1 MRSRVLLQWLA
12 GTLGGVLA
20 WMLTEPWPYLNPD
33 VAPGQPPLALDWTR
47 MILFGVITGAAI
59 SACIAAAYGAG
70 SPARVR
76 RSALIGAAAGIVGGG
91 LGLIIGQWVF
101 QTIGA
106 AADAMGTRGALS
118 PVGTLLMIVARSLGW
133 CAVGAGFGVLQGLIN
148 GSRQRSINGAIGG
161 AVGGFIGGAV
171 FQLLAL
177 TVQVTTNAAG
187 QSPLA
192 FINGAILRFL
202 GLTIT
207 GSFIGLFVGLAER
220 VTRNAWVR
228 VRVGRNEG
236 AEFLLEK
243 PSSVIGRDEL
253 SDIPLFGDMTVQRRH
268 AVIAGGRGAY
278 TVEALAPGV
287 LVNGQAV
294 QKAPLS
300 DGALI
305 RIGGREI
312 EFHQKGTPRAVPQ
325 KDVAKPAVAT
335 VPVPEGV
342 CPFCGERRDALGRC
356 ACSPVGTAAP
366 APSPVA
372 AGLTP
377 SPAAA
382 TSTPGGPRL
391 VGLNGP
397 YAGQVFALAKP
408 ETTVGREPD
417 RDIPL
422 ASDTSVSR
430 RHALFRRGAAG
441 VEISDEGSSNGTFVN
456 GARVTS
462 RSLHPGDEVKIG
474 ASVFRVEGVGP

>member
-1 MRSRVLLQWLA
+1 MRSRILLQWLA
-12 GTLGGVLA
+12 GTVGGVLA

-33 VAPGQPPLALDWTR
+33 VAPGQPPPALDWTR
-47 MILFGVITGAAI
+47 IILFGVITGAAI

-91 LGLIIGQWVF
+91 LGLVIGQWVF

-106 AADAMGTRGALS
+106 AADEMGTRGALS
-118 PVGTLLMIVARSLGW
+118 PVGTLLMVVARSLGW

-148 GSRQRSINGAIGG
+148 GSRQRSINGAVGG

-187 QSPLA
+187 ESPLA
-192 FINGAILRFL
+192 FINGAILRCL

-243 PSSVIGRDEL
+243 PASVIGRDEL

-268 AVIAGGRGAY
+268 AVIAGGHGAY

-294 QKAPLS
+294 QKSPLS
-300 DGALI
+300 DGAVI
-305 RIGGREI
+305 RVGGREI
-312 EFHQKGTPRAVPQ
+312 EFHQKGAPRAVPQ
-325 KDVAKPAVAT
+325 KDVAKPAVAP

-356 ACSPVGTAAP
+356 ACSPVGTAPAP
-366 APSPVA
+366 APSPAAA
-372 AGLTP
+372 AG
-377 SPAAA
+377 A
-382 TSTPGGPRL
+382 TGGPRL

-397 YAGQVFALAKP
+397 YAGQVFALEKP

-430 RHALFRRGAAG
+430 RHARFRRGAAG

-456 GARVTS
+456 GSRVTS
-462 RSLHPGDEVKIG
+462 QNLQPGDEVKIG